1 MMGGRGWTEGKPG
14 PARRHLQDSSK
25 NRELGCMRNEPGHIV
40 FAGGGTG
47 GHLFPGLAVAEQLQA
62 ILPTARITVATGNKP
77 FEHVQVAAAGFDH
90 LRLASHPFARSAAGT
105 WRFVKDNLSGY
116 RRAKRFIR
124 KTDVSLVV
132 GLGGYASVPMA
143 WAAASARIPLVLLEQ
158 NAIPGRVTRW
168 LAPRAALVCTAFDE
182 AGAQLKAGGPIRV
195 TGNPIRA
202 GFVPKSFDGW
212 PGPEGAPDRREAPE
226 RTADRQLLILGGSG
240 GSRTLNEQ
248 VPRAL
253 YKIEE
258 ELAGWRIV
266 HQSGPRDW
274 QATTTLYAKFGLDAI
289 VVPFV
294 ERIERVLGRSD
305 LAVCR
310 SGGTTL
316 AELAAAGVPA
326 ILMPWP
332 KAAADHQRKNAD
344 VFAAAGAAQIVDARE
359 VSGRLDNAIAEPLVA
374 LLRDP
379 ARRQLMSEAMQTLAR
394 PNAAWHVA
402 TMIAKMLETTIGSIV
417 AVG

>member
-1 MMGGRGWTEGKPG
+1 MNSMTDQS
-14 PARRHLQDSSK
+14 L
-25 NRELGCMRNEPGHIV
+25 HIV

-47 GHLFPGLAVAEQLQA
+47 GHLFPGLAVAEQLQV
-62 ILPTARITVATGNKP
+62 ILPGSRITIATGEKP
-77 FEHVQVAAAGFDH
+77 FEQVQVAAAGFEH
-90 LRLASHPFARSAAGT
+90 LRLPSHPFAGATET
-105 WRFVKDNLSGY
+105 WRFVKDNLAGY

-124 KTDVSLVV
+124 KTGVSLVV

-143 WAAASARIPLVLLEQ
+143 WAAAAMRVPLVLLEQ
-158 NAIPGRVTRW
+158 NAVPGRVTRW
-168 LAPRAALVCTAFDE
+168 LAPRATLVCTAFDE
-182 AGAQLKAGGPIRV
+182 AADYLKAAGPVRV

-202 GFVPKSFDGW
+202 GFGQ
-212 PGPEGAPDRREAPE
+212 GEGHALASEESPE
-226 RTADRQLLILGGSG
+226 RGTPTRQVVILGGSG

-253 YKIEE
+253 YKVEP

-266 HQSGPRDW
+266 HQTGPRDW
-274 QATTTLYAKFGLDAI
+274 QSTTTLYRKLGIDAI

-294 ERIERVLGRSD
+294 ERIERVLARSD
-305 LAVCR
+305 LAISR

-316 AELAAAGVPA
+316 AELAAAGLPA
-326 ILMPWP
+326 ILLPWP

-344 VFAAAGAAQIVDARE
+344 VFAAAGAAHLIDARE
-359 VSGRLDNAIAEPLVA
+359 VSGRLDNAIAQTLAALV
-374 LLRDP
+374 RDA

-402 TMIAKMLETTIGSIV
+402 RMIAQLLEAKSQLPLT
-417 AVG
+417 VG

>member
-1 MMGGRGWTEGKPG
+1 
-14 PARRHLQDSSK
+14 
-25 NRELGCMRNEPGHIV
+25 MRNEPVHIV

-62 ILPTARITVATGNKP
+62 IFPTARITIATGNKP

-90 LRLASHPFARSAAGT
+90 LRLPSHPFARGAAGT

-143 WAAASARIPLVLLEQ
+143 WAAASMRVPLVLLEQ
-158 NAIPGRVTRW
+158 NAMPGRVTRW

-182 AGAQLKAGGPIRV
+182 AAAHLKAVGPIRV

-202 GFVPKSFDGW
+202 GFDRVGVPALAGGAGCPLGPPAGRPPKGGTPTGW
-212 PGPEGAPDRREAPE
+212 PELDRSEAPE
-226 RTADRQLLILGGSG
+226 PTADRQLLILGGSG

-253 YKIEE
+253 YKIEG

-274 QATTTLYAKFGLDAI
+274 QATTTLYAKLGLDAI

-305 LAVCR
+305 LAISR

-326 ILMPWP
+326 ILLPWP
-332 KAAADHQRKNAD
+332 KAAADHQRKNAE

-359 VSGRLDNAIAEPLVA
+359 ITGRLDNAIAEPLVA

-379 ARRQLMSEAMQTLAR
+379 ACRQLMSEAMQTLAR

-402 TMIAKMLETTIGSIV
+402 SMIAKMLEAAVSPV
-417 AVG
+417 AMG